1 MNVAFFVHL
10 KKNTSNEE
18 FKSRFFFQP
27 IESSYF
33 FSSFF
38 DISFSSS
45 KSMEES
51 NYLLSRNPFLFFY
64 KQQNVNSRTNR
75 HCWHRS
81 TSARCRRSRRVMD
94 SIGAKERCHQRDPK
108 RKILQRVL
116 VLRHKNKREL
126 CMSLLPATNPVDLPQ
141 RFVRR

>member
-51 NYLLSRNPFLFFY
+51 NYLLSRNPFLFF
-64 KQQNVNSRTNR
+64 TNNR
-75 HCWHRS
+75 MS
-81 TSARCRRSRRVMD
+81 TLEPIAIVGIGLRLPGADDPEELWTLLEQRRDVTREIPNERFSKEFWCSDTKIKGSSVCLFCRRR
-94 SIGAKERCHQRDPK
+94 IQ
-108 RKILQRVL
+108 
-116 VLRHKNKREL
+116 
-126 CMSLLPATNPVDLPQ
+126 
-141 RFVRR
+141 